1 MASFTFGELR
11 KMLELFAVGFLLGV
25 IVMCP
30 IFGSEHKTFF
40 GWLLHKKTG
49 KEEKKKY
56 LLEETS

>member
-1 MASFTFGELR
+1 MEFFFIGGYR

-40 GWLLHKKTG
+40 GWLLKRKTG

-56 LLEETS
+56 PLEETF

>member
-1 MASFTFGELR
+1 
-11 KMLELFAVGFLLGV
+11 MLELFAVGFLLGV